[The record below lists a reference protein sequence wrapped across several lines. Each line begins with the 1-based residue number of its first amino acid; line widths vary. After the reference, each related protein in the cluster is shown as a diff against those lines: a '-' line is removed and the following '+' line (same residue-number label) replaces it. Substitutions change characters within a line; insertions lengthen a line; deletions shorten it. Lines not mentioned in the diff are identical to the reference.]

1 MITTS
6 IFNVLAVIAAAL
18 LVYSVADYKNK
29 MYANVAMAFVA
40 GFIFLYLGIVAGAGI
55 IYDPTGATTSS
66 DSSLSV
72 LFQFFATVAWVYAL
86 LMAAMSYM
94 NWKKQKANQLARS
107 KEGL

>member
-6 IFNVLAVIAAAL
+6 IFNVLAVIAVAL

-55 IYDPTGATTSS
+55 IYDPTGSTTSS

-72 LFQFFATVAWVYAL
+72 LFQFFATVSWVYAL
-86 LMAAMSYM
+86 LMATMSYM
-94 NWKKQKANQLARS
+94 NWKREKEKRTAMAR
-107 KEGL
+107 EG